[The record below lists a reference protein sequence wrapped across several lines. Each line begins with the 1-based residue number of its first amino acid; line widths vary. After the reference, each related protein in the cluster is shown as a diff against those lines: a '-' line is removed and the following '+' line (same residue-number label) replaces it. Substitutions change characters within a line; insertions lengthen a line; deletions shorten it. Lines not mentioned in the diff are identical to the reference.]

1 MAKPRR
7 KSMNLRRAYIAF
19 ALLVLAIG
27 SSRSFG
33 QGGQENNIF
42 AQKLVDQI
50 IAKHPE
56 LKQIGLHTT
65 PPNSSQSVIIAIN
78 DKKKVGKKSDPD
90 DLEVMK
96 TGKPSAEVNKTK
108 QIYDLGFPLLDQT
121 GKIIGTVVMEIKLS
135 SENTKE
141 GAMNRGKI
149 IQEELRKEISSK
161 EKLFET
167 VQ

>member
-1 MAKPRR
+1 
-7 KSMNLRRAYIAF
+7 MNLRRAYGVTVAMLFLLGSMHLF
-19 ALLVLAIG
+19 AQAN
-27 SSRSFG
+27 
-33 QGGQENNIF
+33 QENNIF
-42 AQKLVDQI
+42 AQKLVDQA

-56 LKQIGLHTT
+56 LRQIGLHTT

-90 DLEVMK
+90 DLDVMK
-96 TGKPSAEVNKTK
+96 TGKPTAELMEKK
-108 QIYDLGFPLLDQT
+108 GIYDVGFPLLDQSGT
-121 GKIIGTVVMEIKLS
+121 IIGTVVMEIKLS

-149 IQEELRKEISSK
+149 IQGELRKEITSK

>member
-1 MAKPRR
+1 MELKKACE
-7 KSMNLRRAYIAF
+7 
-19 ALLVLAIG
+19 VLALSVVFAGAVSLFAQVTPDRHIY
-27 SSRSFG
+27 
-33 QGGQENNIF
+33 
-42 AQKLVDQI
+42 AQKLVEET

-56 LKQIGLHTT
+56 LRQIGLHTT

-78 DKKKVGKKSDPD
+78 DKKKIGKKSDPD

-96 TGKPSAEVNKTK
+96 TGKPSAELMEKK
-108 QIYDLGFPLLDQT
+108 GIYDLGFPLLNQSGT
-121 GKIIGTVVMEIKLS
+121 IIGTVVMEIKVS
-135 SENTKE
+135 MESTKE

-149 IQEELRKEISSK
+149 IQEELRKEIPSK